1 MRDQQYL
8 RGGAL
13 LDVGFADTRGY
24 LRSLPQGDGLYEIT
38 PFGNLGNYYAGLDR
52 HFYRQQIT
60 ANLFLPIVH
69 LHGAHLVKFGIDF
82 ERESFHERLM
92 LHDYEVL
99 DATNSVT
106 RFVTFSG
113 SPFEGRRNFEGAQY
127 VQDHWTP
134 RDNLT
139 VEAGLRAEWND
150 IVRDLELAPR
160 LSVAWSPHVLKDTK
174 FSAGAGVYHDA
185 IDLALTARKPDLTSL
200 STFYLPGGIVQGP
213 SPESFQGERSQRS
226 ERRAIASLA

>member
-1 MRDQQYL
+1 
-8 RGGAL
+8 
-13 LDVGFADTRGY
+13 
-24 LRSLPQGDGLYEIT
+24 
-38 PFGNLGNYYAGLDR
+38 
-52 HFYRQQIT
+52 
-60 ANLFLPIVH
+60 
-69 LHGAHLVKFGIDF
+69 
-82 ERESFHERLM
+82 M

-99 DATNSVT
+99 DATDSVT
-106 RFVTFSG
+106 RMVAFSG
-113 SPFEGRRNFEGAQY
+113 SPFEGRKNFEGAQY

-139 VEAGLRAEWND
+139 VEAGIRAEWND

-160 LSVAWSPHVLKDTK
+160 LSVAWSPHALKDTK

-213 SPESFQGERSQRS
+213 SPESFQGNDREPQN
-226 ERRAIASLA
+226 AAL